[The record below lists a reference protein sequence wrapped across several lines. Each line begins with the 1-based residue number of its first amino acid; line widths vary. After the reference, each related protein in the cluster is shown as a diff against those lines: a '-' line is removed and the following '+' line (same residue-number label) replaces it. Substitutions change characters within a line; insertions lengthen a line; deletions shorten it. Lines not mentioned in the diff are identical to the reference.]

1 MNRLYCAAMA
11 VLLLMVTACGTT
23 DSSLYQQGKSDAYV
37 LGFHDGRHSGMKEE
51 GNAFEH
57 YIRDEKRF
65 NEDADYR
72 AGWLDGEE
80 EGMKLQDQATMV
92 GNAAAGAYSGYQV
105 GKEVDKQTDFDKIA
119 RDAVKDVDT
128 SELKNLENNN

>member
-1 MNRLYCAAMA
+1 MKKIIALISLA
-11 VLLLMVTACGTT
+11 LLLTACGTT
-23 DSSLYQQGKSDAYV
+23 DSSLREQGKSDAYV

-51 GNAFEH
+51 GNDFEH
-57 YIRDEKRF
+57 YIRDEQRF
-65 NEDADYR
+65 GEDLDYR
-72 AGWLDGEE
+72 NGWLAGEA
-80 EGMKLQDQATMV
+80 EGIKLQDQATMV

-128 SELKNLENNN
+128 SSLNALDKD